1 VRAPAGG
8 GRRLRVARSPPP
20 PCSSQAFPG
29 TLQQG
34 DRPISYE
41 DTIQYFSD
49 ASRLMDLGSRIEK
62 LLVTPTRQ
70 IKVEVAI
77 EMDDGSVGVFD
88 GFRVQHNGARGAY
101 KGGLRYHHEVD
112 QDEVNAL
119 ASLMTWK
126 TALVG
131 VPYGGA
137 KGGIQVD
144 PRNLNQRE
152 LQRLTRKFVDQIHM
166 VIGPAVD
173 IPAPD
178 VNTDGQTMAWIMDE
192 YSKFHGLSPGV
203 VTGKPIELYGSQGR
217 VAATG
222 RGVALCTKWG
232 LADSKIDIDGATFAV
247 QGFGN
252 VGSWAARILNQ
263 WGAKLV
269 AVGDQEGYLKNPEGF
284 DVEALIEHVDKSPVR
299 SVKGFPGC
307 DQSSEEELL
316 AMDVDALIP
325 AALGG
330 VITQEVAQNI
340 KAKVIVEG
348 ANGPTKPDAHS
359 LLAKNGVLVLPDI
372 LANAGGVTVSYFEW
386 VQNAQRFYWEESDVN
401 ERLERILRKSYD
413 EVNKTARGAKVDH
426 RTASFIIAI
435 REVGKATVLRGL

>member
-1 VRAPAGG
+1 
-8 GRRLRVARSPPP
+8 
-20 PCSSQAFPG
+20 
-29 TLQQG
+29 
-34 DRPISYE
+34 
-41 DTIQYFSD
+41 
-49 ASRLMDLGSRIEK
+49 MDLGSRIEK

-70 IKVEVAI
+70 LKVRVAI

-88 GFRVQHNGARGAY
+88 GFRVQHNGARGAF
-101 KGGLRYHHEVD
+101 KGGLRFHQEVN

-137 KGGIQVD
+137 KGGIQID
-144 PRNLNQRE
+144 PRDRSPSE
-152 LQRLTRKFVDQIHM
+152 LQRITRKFVDQIHLF
-166 VIGPAVD
+166 IGPDVD

-178 VNTDGQTMAWIMDE
+178 VNTDGQTMAWIMDQ
-192 YSKFHGLSPGV
+192 YSKYHGFSPGV

-217 VAATG
+217 EAATG
-222 RGVALCTKWG
+222 RGVALCAKWG
-232 LADSKIDIDGATFAV
+232 MEDRGIDIEGATFAV

-252 VGSWAARILNQ
+252 VGSWAARILSG

-269 AVGDQEGYLKNPEGF
+269 AVGDQEGYLRNPEGF
-284 DVEALIEHVDKSPVR
+284 DVEALIEHVNNNPKR
-299 SVKGFPGC
+299 SIMGFPGC
-307 DQSSEEELL
+307 DPSSEPELF
-316 AMDVDALIP
+316 AMDVDVLIP

-330 VITQEVAQNI
+330 VITKDVAKDIRAQI
-340 KAKVIVEG
+340 IVEG
-348 ANGPTKPDAHS
+348 ANGPTQPDAHG
-359 LLAKNGVLVLPDI
+359 LLVKNGVLVLPDI

-386 VQNAQRFYWEESDVN
+386 VQNTQQFYWEEEDVN
-401 ERLERILRKSYD
+401 QRLEHILRKAYD
-413 EVNKTARGAKVDH
+413 EVNKTAKGAKVDH